1 LNCLQLGPLANLPS
15 SSNILFFSF
24 GGEGRLTLL
33 DTHSL
38 RLSLP
43 SCA

>member
-1 LNCLQLGPLANLPS
+1 LADLPS
-15 SSNILFFSF
+15 SSNILFFY
-24 GGEGRLTLL
+24 LL
-33 DTHSL
+33 VEKVNSHSL